1 MPQSVPRSLLV
12 TVNYPPSIGGIER
25 YYAELAEHMPQGSIL
40 VSTPPMAGSR
50 AYDVA
55 HRVEVARPPIPR
67 RQSHK
72 LVFVWIWWIQ
82 VLELCLGRKIRLLH
96 CGNFTPAGYICRWAK
111 QILGIP
117 YFIYFHGMD
126 IEKAARKLAKPGWR
140 ARALRG
146 ILEAAALCF
155 ANSRDTKTRLVR
167 AGVPEEKIM
176 VLSPGVE
183 LDRFRPG
190 AVHSPRAAPFAGRPT
205 LLTVGRYAKRK
216 GVDQI
221 VRALP
226 VIRRS
231 IPDVQFVVLGRR
243 QEENLAPL
251 VRELGLEESVHFF
264 GEVEERELPD
274 FYRAASLFVMPA
286 YEEEA
291 EASVEG
297 FGIVFLEAAASGI
310 PAIGGR
316 SGGIEDAIVDGET
329 GYLVNGRS
337 AEELAARILEV
348 LGCDERRR
356 VLGANARARAVAEFD
371 WSVRAN
377 ALVEEIRRVAGAS

>member
-1 MPQSVPRSLLV
+1 MAPPALPRSLLV

-25 YYAELAEHMPQGSIL
+25 YYAELAQHLPKGSIV
-40 VSTPPMAGSR
+40 VSTPPMVGSR
-50 AYDVA
+50 AHDA
-55 HRVEVARPPIPR
+55 SSSVEVARPPIPR
-67 RQSHK
+67 SQSHK

-82 VLELCLGRKIRLLH
+82 VLGLCMRGNIRLLH
-96 CGNFTPAGYICRWAK
+96 CGNFTPSGYICRWMKRAR
-111 QILGIP
+111 GIP

-126 IEKAARKLAKPGWR
+126 IEKAARKMARPGWR
-140 ARALRG
+140 ARALRA
-146 ILEAAALCF
+146 ILDDAALCF
-155 ANSRDTKTRLVR
+155 ANSRDTKARLMR
-167 AGVPEEKIM
+167 AGVPEKKII

-190 AVHSPRAAPFAGRPT
+190 TVHSPRAAAFVRRPT

-216 GVDQI
+216 GVDLA

-226 VIRRS
+226 SIRRS
-231 IPDVQFVVLGRR
+231 IPEAQLVILGRR

-251 VRELGLEESVHFF
+251 VRELGLEDAVHFF
-264 GEVEERELPD
+264 GEVGEEELPD
-274 FYRAASLFVMPA
+274 FYRASSLFVMPA

-316 SGGIEDAIVDGET
+316 SGGIEDAIVEGET
-329 GYLVNGRS
+329 GYLVDGRS
-337 AEELAARILEV
+337 VEEFTARVVQI
-348 LGCDERRR
+348 LGCEEHRQA
-356 VLGANARARAVAEFD
+356 LGAKARARALAEFD
-371 WSVRAN
+371 WNTRAH
-377 ALVEEIRRVAGAS
+377 RVAEEVSRALSP